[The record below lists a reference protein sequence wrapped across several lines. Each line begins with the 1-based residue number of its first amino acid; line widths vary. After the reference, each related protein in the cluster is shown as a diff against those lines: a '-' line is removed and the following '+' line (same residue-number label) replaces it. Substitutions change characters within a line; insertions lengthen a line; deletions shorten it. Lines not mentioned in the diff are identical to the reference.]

1 MKSFVKLI
9 TSLVGSAAGVGL
21 VFAVILVGELG
32 GMTRGGKL
40 TLLAVLFLTLG
51 AIGGAWLGLLWGRVI
66 TKE

>member
-9 TSLVGSAAGVGL
+9 TSLVGSAAGGGL
-21 VFAVILVGELG
+21 TAAVISIGKLD